1 MQGGGWKI
9 TMIIMSFS
17 RCADANFVRIYAH
30 AQKNNFKSITGT
42 IVSIFGFWAEEIRRK
57 YLLKK
62 T

>member
-1 MQGGGWKI
+1 M

-30 AQKNNFKSITGT
+30 AQKNNFESITGT

-57 YLLKK
+57 YLFKK